1 MNMWFRAIEG
11 AGGEFIDESIE
22 HGTRRVPADR
32 ASPPARGSEA
42 AMTPKLPPIPD
53 EAKARFDQIKASGG
67 EPRYYMRMGKVRV
80 RDVAKEKPRGSH
92 SAVRKKIALVDQ
104 VAAML
109 AEREATGESYATLAE
124 RLIKLIKR
132 RALEH

>member
-1 MNMWFRAIEG
+1 M
-11 AGGEFIDESIE
+11 S
-22 HGTRRVPADR
+22 
-32 ASPPARGSEA
+32 
-42 AMTPKLPPIPD
+42 PKLPPIPD

-80 RDVAKEKPRGSH
+80 RDVAKEKPRGNR
-92 SAVRKKIALVDQ
+92 SAVQKKIALIDQ

-109 AEREATGESYATLAE
+109 AEREAMGESHAALAE

-132 RALEH
+132 RPL